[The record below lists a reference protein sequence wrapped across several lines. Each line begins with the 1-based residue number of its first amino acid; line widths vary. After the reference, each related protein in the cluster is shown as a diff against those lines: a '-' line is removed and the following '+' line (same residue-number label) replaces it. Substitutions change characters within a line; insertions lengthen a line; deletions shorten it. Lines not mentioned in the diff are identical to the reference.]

1 MIYHNIV
8 FRMTLENGNVSLLL
22 DPFANTEQ
30 DSIRIKK
37 FDLMKGDKNGEK
49 VRLKENYCTLVTV
62 GGNYLEKKTFK
73 KVMKKVDDI
82 RNIIRKI
89 KC

>member
-1 MIYHNIV
+1 
-8 FRMTLENGNVSLLL
+8 MTLENENVSLLL

-62 GGNYLEKKTFK
+62 GGKYLEKNTFK